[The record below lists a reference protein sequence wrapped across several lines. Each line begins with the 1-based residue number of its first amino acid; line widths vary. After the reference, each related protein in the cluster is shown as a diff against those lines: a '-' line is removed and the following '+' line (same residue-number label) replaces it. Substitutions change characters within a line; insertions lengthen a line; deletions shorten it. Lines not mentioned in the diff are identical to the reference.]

1 MAIKL
6 VREFQQKQH
15 VAITPQLKKSI
26 DLLQLSRVEIIN
38 KIHAEAEDNPFLI
51 KESEEDVSFN
61 YYNNN
66 DDDGLLSNLAEI
78 VTLQNSLESQVNDLN
93 LSKSKQE
100 IAMTL
105 IQSLDESGLLRLNSE
120 ELEGLFNHRIK
131 IDKILDVLVSVIH
144 NLEPAGIGARDFKE
158 LILLQLKRKNLAQS
172 QLQLIKEILYNPT
185 FHDFKEAQN
194 ELQKKFPLE
203 EISIALDLIK
213 SCDLS
218 PGLDFQSTQYIQ
230 ADIEIIPS
238 EGNLT
243 ICFVEENFPKLRF
256 DKELE
261 SLTKE
266 SEGSIQLK
274 EKILDAKWLIR
285 SINKRNETV
294 QKVGTLICQKQS
306 KFLLNE
312 SIQLNSISNLELAKE
327 LLVSPSTISR
337 ILRSKYIQTPN
348 GIVLMKTLLS
358 ASVSKTKKVTPTQ
371 LMEEIKEIILNSSN
385 NLSDQKITELL
396 NRRGFGLGERLL
408 NTERCFLFLI
418 QEKGNC
424 AAP

>member
-51 KESEEDVSFN
+51 RELKEDVSFDH
-61 YYNNN
+61 YNS
-66 DDDGLLSNLAEI
+66 DDDGLLSNLTEI
-78 VTLQNSLESQVNDLN
+78 VTLQNSLESQLNDLN
-93 LSKSKQE
+93 LVKSQQE

-105 IQSLDESGLLRLNSE
+105 IQSLDESGLLPLNNE
-120 ELEGLFNHRIK
+120 ELEGLFNHRIQV
-131 IDKILDVLVSVIH
+131 DKILNVLIGVIH

-158 LILLQLKRKNLAQS
+158 LILLQLKRKNLVQS
-172 QLQLIKEILYNPT
+172 QLKLIKEILYNPN
-185 FHDFKEAQN
+185 FNDFKEAQN
-194 ELQKKFPLE
+194 ELQKTFPPE
-203 EISIALDLIK
+203 EINIALDLIK

-218 PGLDFQSTQYIQ
+218 PGLDFESTQYIQ
-230 ADIEIIPS
+230 ADIKIIPS
-238 EGNLT
+238 AGNLT
-243 ICFVEENFPKLRF
+243 IGFVEDNFPKLSF

-261 SLTKE
+261 NLTKE
-266 SEGSIQLK
+266 SESSIKLK

-306 KFLLNE
+306 KFLLND
-312 SIQLNSISNLELAKE
+312 SIQLNPISNVELAKE
-327 LLVSPSTISR
+327 LRVSPSTISR

-348 GIVLMKTLLS
+348 GIVLMKSLLS
-358 ASVSKTKKVTPTQ
+358 ASVSKTKKVTPMQ
-371 LMEEIKEIILNSSN
+371 LMEEIKEIILNN
-385 NLSDQKITELL
+385 PNKLSDQKITELL
-396 NRRGFGLGERLL
+396 NRRGFGLARRTIAKYRAMLL
-408 NTERCFLFLI
+408 IPNSR
-418 QEKGNC
+418 KR
-424 AAP
+424 

>member
-312 SIQLNSISNLELAKE
+312 SIQLNSIINLELAKE

-396 NRRGFGLGERLL
+396 NRRGFGLARRTIAKYRAMLL
-408 NTERCFLFLI
+408 IPNSR
-418 QEKGNC
+418 KR
-424 AAP
+424 

>member
-6 VREFQQKQH
+6 VREFQQKQQ

-51 KESEEDVSFN
+51 KESEEEVSFN
-61 YYNNN
+61 YYNN

-93 LSKSKQE
+93 LSKSEQE

-105 IQSLDESGLLRLNSE
+105 VQSLDESGLLQLNSE
-120 ELEGLFNHRIK
+120 ELEDLFNHRIQV
-131 IDKILDVLVSVIH
+131 DKILDVLISVIH

-158 LILLQLKRKNLAQS
+158 LILLQLKRKNLGQR
-172 QLQLIKEILYNPT
+172 QLQLINEILYNPT
-185 FHDFKEAQN
+185 FNDFKEAQN

-213 SCDLS
+213 GCDLS
-218 PGLDFQSTQYIQ
+218 PGLDFQSIQYIQ

-238 EGNLT
+238 AGHLT
-243 ICFVEENFPKLRF
+243 ISFVEENFPKLRF

-261 SLTKE
+261 NLTKE
-266 SEGSIQLK
+266 SKGSIKLK

-312 SIQLNSISNLELAKE
+312 SIQLNSISNIELAKE

-348 GIVLMKTLLS
+348 GIVLMKSLLS
-358 ASVSKTKKVTPTQ
+358 ASVSKTKKVTPMQ

-385 NLSDQKITELL
+385 KLSDQKITELL
-396 NRRGFGLGERLL
+396 NRRGFSLARRTIAKYRAMLL
-408 NTERCFLFLI
+408 IPNSR
-418 QEKGNC
+418 KR
-424 AAP
+424 

>member
-6 VREFQQKQH
+6 VREFQQKQQ

-51 KESEEDVSFN
+51 KELKEDVSFDH
-61 YYNNN
+61 YNN

-78 VTLQNSLESQVNDLN
+78 VTLQNSLESQLNDLN
-93 LSKSKQE
+93 LVKSQQE

-105 IQSLDESGLLRLNSE
+105 IQSLDKSGLLPLNSE
-120 ELEGLFNHRIK
+120 ELEGLFNYK
-131 IDKILDVLVSVIH
+131 IQVDKILNVLISIIQ

-172 QLQLIKEILYNPT
+172 QLKLIKEILYNPN
-185 FHDFKEAQN
+185 FNDFKEAQN
-194 ELQKKFPLE
+194 ELQKIFPPE
-203 EISIALDLIK
+203 EINIALDLIK

-218 PGLDFQSTQYIQ
+218 PGLDFESTQYIQ

-238 EGNLT
+238 AGNLT
-243 ICFVEENFPKLRF
+243 ISFVEENFPILRF

-261 SLTKE
+261 NLTKE
-266 SEGSIQLK
+266 SEGSIKLK

-312 SIQLNSISNLELAKE
+312 SIQLNPISNVELAKE

-348 GIVLMKTLLS
+348 GIVLMKSLLS
-358 ASVSKTKKVTPTQ
+358 ASVSKTKKVTPMQ
-371 LMEEIKEIILNSSN
+371 LMEEIKEIILNSPN
-385 NLSDQKITELL
+385 KLSDQKITELL
-396 NRRGFGLGERLL
+396 NRRGFGLARRTIAKYRAMLL
-408 NTERCFLFLI
+408 IPNSR
-418 QEKGNC
+418 KR
-424 AAP
+424 

>member
-51 KESEEDVSFN
+51 KESKEDISFDH
-61 YYNNN
+61 YNS
-66 DDDGLLSNLAEI
+66 DDDGLLSNLTEI
-78 VTLQNSLESQVNDLN
+78 VTLQNSLESQLNDLN
-93 LSKSKQE
+93 LVKSQQE

-105 IQSLDESGLLRLNSE
+105 IQSLDESGLLPLNNE
-120 ELEGLFNHRIK
+120 ELEGLFNHRIQV
-131 IDKILDVLVSVIH
+131 DKILNVLISIIH

-158 LILLQLKRKNLAQS
+158 LILLQLKRQNLVQS
-172 QLQLIKEILYNPT
+172 QLKLIKEILYNPN
-185 FHDFKEAQN
+185 FNDFKEAQN
-194 ELQKKFPLE
+194 ELQKTFPPE
-203 EISIALDLIK
+203 DINIALDLIK

-218 PGLDFQSTQYIQ
+218 PGLDFESTQYIQ

-238 EGNLT
+238 AGNLT
-243 ICFVEENFPKLRF
+243 ISFVEENFPKLRF

-261 SLTKE
+261 NLTKE
-266 SEGSIQLK
+266 SEGSIKLK

-285 SINKRNETV
+285 SVNKRNETV

-306 KFLLNE
+306 KFLLND
-312 SIQLNSISNLELAKE
+312 SIQLNPISNVELAKE
-327 LLVSPSTISR
+327 LRVSPSTISR

-348 GIVLMKTLLS
+348 GIVLMKSLLS
-358 ASVSKTKKVTPTQ
+358 ASVSKTKKVTPMQ
-371 LMEEIKEIILNSSN
+371 LMEEIKEIILNN
-385 NLSDQKITELL
+385 PNKLSDQKITELL
-396 NRRGFGLGERLL
+396 NRRGFGLARRTIAKYRAMLL
-408 NTERCFLFLI
+408 IPNSR
-418 QEKGNC
+418 KR
-424 AAP
+424 

>member
-6 VREFQQKQH
+6 VREFQQKQQ

-120 ELEGLFNHRIK
+120 ELEGLFNHRIQ

-396 NRRGFGLGERLL
+396 NRRGFGLARRTIAKYRAMLL
-408 NTERCFLFLI
+408 IPNSR
-418 QEKGNC
+418 KR
-424 AAP
+424 

>member
-6 VREFQQKQH
+6 VREFQQKQQ

-120 ELEGLFNHRIK
+120 ELEGLFNHRIQ

-158 LILLQLKRKNLAQS
+158 LILLQLKRKNLVQS
-172 QLQLIKEILYNPT
+172 QLKLIKEILYNPN
-185 FHDFKEAQN
+185 FNDFKEAQN

-396 NRRGFGLGERLL
+396 NRRGFGLARRTIAKYRAMLL
-408 NTERCFLFLI
+408 IPNSR
-418 QEKGNC
+418 KR
-424 AAP
+424 

>member
-120 ELEGLFNHRIK
+120 ELEGLFNHRIQ

-396 NRRGFGLGERLL
+396 NRRGFGLARRTIAKYRAMLL
-408 NTERCFLFLI
+408 IPNSR
-418 QEKGNC
+418 KR
-424 AAP
+424 

>member
-51 KESEEDVSFN
+51 KESKEDISFDH
-61 YYNNN
+61 YNS
-66 DDDGLLSNLAEI
+66 DDDGLLSNLTEI
-78 VTLQNSLESQVNDLN
+78 VTLQNSLESQLNDLN
-93 LSKSKQE
+93 LVKSQQE

-105 IQSLDESGLLRLNSE
+105 IQSLDESGLLPLNNE
-120 ELEGLFNHRIK
+120 ELEGLFNHRIQV
-131 IDKILDVLVSVIH
+131 DKILNVLISIIH

-158 LILLQLKRKNLAQS
+158 LILLQLKRKNLVQS
-172 QLQLIKEILYNPT
+172 QLKLIKEILYNPN
-185 FHDFKEAQN
+185 FNDFKEAQN
-194 ELQKKFPLE
+194 ELQKTFPPE
-203 EISIALDLIK
+203 DINIALDLIK

-218 PGLDFQSTQYIQ
+218 PGLDFESTQYIQ

-238 EGNLT
+238 AGNLT
-243 ICFVEENFPKLRF
+243 ISFVEDNFPKLSF

-261 SLTKE
+261 NLTKE
-266 SEGSIQLK
+266 SESSIKLK

-306 KFLLNE
+306 QFLLND
-312 SIQLNSISNLELAKE
+312 SIQLNPISNVELAKE
-327 LLVSPSTISR
+327 LRVSPSTISR

-348 GIVLMKTLLS
+348 GIVLMKSLLS
-358 ASVSKTKKVTPTQ
+358 ASVSKTKKVTPMQ
-371 LMEEIKEIILNSSN
+371 LMEEIKEIILNN
-385 NLSDQKITELL
+385 PNKLSDQKITELL
-396 NRRGFGLGERLL
+396 NRRGFGLARRTIAKYRAMLL
-408 NTERCFLFLI
+408 IPNSR
-418 QEKGNC
+418 KR
-424 AAP
+424 

>member
-6 VREFQQKQH
+6 VREFQQKQQ

-51 KESEEDVSFN
+51 RELKEDVSFDH
-61 YYNNN
+61 YNS
-66 DDDGLLSNLAEI
+66 DDDGLLSNLTEI
-78 VTLQNSLESQVNDLN
+78 VTLQNSLESQLNDLN
-93 LSKSKQE
+93 LVKSQQE

-105 IQSLDESGLLRLNSE
+105 IQSLDKSGLLPLNSE
-120 ELEGLFNHRIK
+120 ELEGLFNHRIQV
-131 IDKILDVLVSVIH
+131 DKILDVLIGIIH

-158 LILLQLKRKNLAQS
+158 LILLQLKRKNLGQS
-172 QLQLIKEILYNPT
+172 QLQLINEILYNPT
-185 FHDFKEAQN
+185 FGDFQEAQN

-218 PGLDFQSTQYIQ
+218 PGLDFQTTQYIQ
-230 ADIEIIPS
+230 ADIEIIPLD
-238 EGNLT
+238 GNLT
-243 ICFVEENFPKLRF
+243 ISFVEDNFPKLRF

-261 SLTKE
+261 NLTKK
-266 SEGSIQLK
+266 SKGSIKLK

-312 SIQLNSISNLELAKE
+312 SIQLNSISNIELAKE

-348 GIVLMKTLLS
+348 GIVLMKSLLS
-358 ASVSKTKKVTPTQ
+358 ASVSKTKKVTPMQ
-371 LMEEIKEIILNSSN
+371 LMEEIKEIILNSSIK
-385 NLSDQKITELL
+385 LSDQKITELL
-396 NRRGFGLGERLL
+396 NRRGFGLARRTIAKYRAMLL
-408 NTERCFLFLI
+408 IPNSR
-418 QEKGNC
+418 KR
-424 AAP
+424 

>member
-51 KESEEDVSFN
+51 KESKEDISFDH
-61 YYNNN
+61 YNS
-66 DDDGLLSNLAEI
+66 DDDGLLSNLTEI
-78 VTLQNSLESQVNDLN
+78 VTLQNSLESQLNDLN
-93 LSKSKQE
+93 LVKSQQE

-105 IQSLDESGLLRLNSE
+105 IQSLDESGLLPMNSE
-120 ELEGLFNHRIK
+120 ELEGLFNHRIQV
-131 IDKILDVLVSVIH
+131 DKILNVLIGIIH

-158 LILLQLKRKNLAQS
+158 LILLQLKRKNLVQS
-172 QLQLIKEILYNPT
+172 QLKLIKEILYNPN
-185 FHDFKEAQN
+185 FNDFKEAQN
-194 ELQKKFPLE
+194 ELQKTFPPE
-203 EISIALDLIK
+203 DINIALDLIK

-218 PGLDFQSTQYIQ
+218 PGLDFESTQYIQ

-238 EGNLT
+238 AGNLT
-243 ICFVEENFPKLRF
+243 ISFVEDNFPKLSF

-261 SLTKE
+261 NLTKE
-266 SEGSIQLK
+266 SESSIKLK

-306 KFLLNE
+306 KFLLND
-312 SIQLNSISNLELAKE
+312 SIQLNPISNVELAKE
-327 LLVSPSTISR
+327 LRVSPSTISR

-348 GIVLMKTLLS
+348 GIVLMKSLLS
-358 ASVSKTKKVTPTQ
+358 ASVSKTKKVTPMQ
-371 LMEEIKEIILNSSN
+371 LMEEIKEIILNN
-385 NLSDQKITELL
+385 PNKLSDQKITELL
-396 NRRGFGLGERLL
+396 NRRGFGLARRTIAKYRAMLL
-408 NTERCFLFLI
+408 IPNSR
-418 QEKGNC
+418 KR
-424 AAP
+424 

>member
-51 KESEEDVSFN
+51 KESKEDISFDH
-61 YYNNN
+61 YNS
-66 DDDGLLSNLAEI
+66 DDDGLLSNLTEI
-78 VTLQNSLESQVNDLN
+78 VTLQNSLESQLNDLN
-93 LSKSKQE
+93 LVKSQQE

-105 IQSLDESGLLRLNSE
+105 IQSLDESGLLPLNNE
-120 ELEGLFNHRIK
+120 ELEGLFNHRIQV
-131 IDKILDVLVSVIH
+131 DKILNVLISIIH

-158 LILLQLKRKNLAQS
+158 LILLQLKRKNLVQS
-172 QLQLIKEILYNPT
+172 QLKLIKEILYNPN
-185 FHDFKEAQN
+185 FNDFKEAQN
-194 ELQKKFPLE
+194 ELQKTFPPE
-203 EISIALDLIK
+203 DINIALDLIK

-218 PGLDFQSTQYIQ
+218 PGLDFESTQYIQ

-238 EGNLT
+238 AGNLT
-243 ICFVEENFPKLRF
+243 IGFVEDNFPKLSF

-261 SLTKE
+261 NLTKE
-266 SEGSIQLK
+266 SESSIKLK

-306 KFLLNE
+306 QFLLND
-312 SIQLNSISNLELAKE
+312 SIQLNPISNVELAKE
-327 LLVSPSTISR
+327 LRVSPSTISR

-348 GIVLMKTLLS
+348 GIILMKSLLS
-358 ASVSKTKKVTPTQ
+358 ASVSKTKKVTPLQ
-371 LMEEIKEIILNSSN
+371 LMEEIKEIILNSPN
-385 NLSDQKITELL
+385 KLSDQKITELL
-396 NRRGFGLGERLL
+396 NRRGFGLARRTIAKYRAMLL
-408 NTERCFLFLI
+408 IPNSR
-418 QEKGNC
+418 KR
-424 AAP
+424 

>member
-61 YYNNN
+61 YYNN
-66 DDDGLLSNLAEI
+66 DDDGLLSNLTEI
-78 VTLQNSLESQVNDLN
+78 VTLQNSLESQLNDLN
-93 LSKSKQE
+93 LVKSQQE

-120 ELEGLFNHRIK
+120 ELEGLFNHRIQ

-144 NLEPAGIGARDFKE
+144 NLEPAGIGARDFKD

-172 QLQLIKEILYNPT
+172 QLKLIKEILYNPN
-185 FHDFKEAQN
+185 FNDFKEAQN
-194 ELQKKFPLE
+194 ELQKTFPPE
-203 EISIALDLIK
+203 DINIALDLIK

-218 PGLDFQSTQYIQ
+218 PGLDFESTQYIQ

-238 EGNLT
+238 AGNLT
-243 ICFVEENFPKLRF
+243 IGFVEDNFPKLSF

-261 SLTKE
+261 NLTKE
-266 SEGSIQLK
+266 SESSIKLK

-285 SINKRNETV
+285 SIKKRNETV

-306 KFLLNE
+306 KFLLND
-312 SIQLNSISNLELAKE
+312 SIQLNPISNVELAKE
-327 LLVSPSTISR
+327 LRVSPSTISR

-348 GIVLMKTLLS
+348 GIVLMKSLLS
-358 ASVSKTKKVTPTQ
+358 ASVSKTKKVTPMQ
-371 LMEEIKEIILNSSN
+371 LMEEIKEIILKNPKK
-385 NLSDQKITELL
+385 LSDQKITELL
-396 NRRGFGLGERLL
+396 NRRGFGLARRTIAKYRAMLL
-408 NTERCFLFLI
+408 IPNSR
-418 QEKGNC
+418 KR
-424 AAP
+424 

>member
-51 KESEEDVSFN
+51 KELKEDVSFDH
-61 YYNNN
+61 YNS
-66 DDDGLLSNLAEI
+66 DDDGLLSNLTET
-78 VTLQNSLESQVNDLN
+78 VTLQNSLESQLNDLN
-93 LSKSKQE
+93 LVKSQQE

-105 IQSLDESGLLRLNSE
+105 IQSLDESGLLPLNNE
-120 ELEGLFNHRIK
+120 ELEGLFNHRIQV
-131 IDKILDVLVSVIH
+131 DKILNVLIGIIH

-172 QLQLIKEILYNPT
+172 QLKLIKEILYNPN
-185 FHDFKEAQN
+185 FNDFKEAQN
-194 ELQKKFPLE
+194 ELQKTFSPE
-203 EISIALDLIK
+203 EINIALDLIK

-218 PGLDFQSTQYIQ
+218 PGLDFESTQYIQ

-238 EGNLT
+238 AGNLT
-243 ICFVEENFPKLRF
+243 IGFVEDNFPKLSF

-261 SLTKE
+261 NLTKE
-266 SEGSIQLK
+266 SEGSNKLR

-306 KFLLNE
+306 KFLLND
-312 SIQLNSISNLELAKE
+312 SIQLNPISNVELAKE
-327 LLVSPSTISR
+327 LRVSPSTISR

-348 GIVLMKTLLS
+348 GIVLMKSLLS
-358 ASVSKTKKVTPTQ
+358 ASVSKTKKVTPMQ
-371 LMEEIKEIILNSSN
+371 LMEEIKEIILNN
-385 NLSDQKITELL
+385 PNKLSDQKITELL
-396 NRRGFGLGERLL
+396 NRRGFGLARRTIAKYRAMLL
-408 NTERCFLFLI
+408 IPNSR
-418 QEKGNC
+418 KR
-424 AAP
+424 

>member
-51 KESEEDVSFN
+51 KELKEDVSFDH
-61 YYNNN
+61 YNS
-66 DDDGLLSNLAEI
+66 DDDGLLSNLTEI
-78 VTLQNSLESQVNDLN
+78 VTLQNSLESQLNDLN
-93 LSKSKQE
+93 LVKSQQE

-105 IQSLDESGLLRLNSE
+105 IQSLDESGLLPMNSE
-120 ELEGLFNHRIK
+120 ELEGLFNHRIQV
-131 IDKILDVLVSVIH
+131 DKILNVLIGIIH

-158 LILLQLKRKNLAQS
+158 LILLQLKRKNLVQS
-172 QLQLIKEILYNPT
+172 QLKLIKEILYNPN
-185 FHDFKEAQN
+185 FNDFKEAQN
-194 ELQKKFPLE
+194 ELQKTFPPE
-203 EISIALDLIK
+203 DINIALDLIK

-218 PGLDFQSTQYIQ
+218 PGLDFESTQYIQ

-238 EGNLT
+238 AGNLT
-243 ICFVEENFPKLRF
+243 ISFVEDNFPKLSF

-261 SLTKE
+261 NLTKE
-266 SEGSIQLK
+266 SESSIKLK

-306 KFLLNE
+306 KFLLND
-312 SIQLNSISNLELAKE
+312 SIQLNPISNVELAKE
-327 LLVSPSTISR
+327 LRVSPSTISR

-348 GIVLMKTLLS
+348 GIVLMKSLLS
-358 ASVSKTKKVTPTQ
+358 ASVSKTKKVTPMQ
-371 LMEEIKEIILNSSN
+371 LMEEIKEIILNN
-385 NLSDQKITELL
+385 PNKLSDQKITELL
-396 NRRGFGLGERLL
+396 NRRGFGLARRTIAKYRAMLL
-408 NTERCFLFLI
+408 IPNSR
-418 QEKGNC
+418 KR
-424 AAP
+424 

>member
-6 VREFQQKQH
+6 VREFQQKQQ

-51 KESEEDVSFN
+51 KELKEDVSFDH
-61 YYNNN
+61 YNNN

-93 LSKSKQE
+93 LSKSQQE

-105 IQSLDESGLLRLNSE
+105 IQSLDESGLLQLNSE
-120 ELEGLFNHRIK
+120 ELEDLFKHRIQA
-131 IDKILDVLVSVIH
+131 DKILDVLINIIH
-144 NLEPAGIGARDFKE
+144 NCEPAGIGARDFKE
-158 LILLQLKRKNLAQS
+158 LISLQLKRKNLGQR
-172 QLQLIKEILYNPT
+172 QLQLINEILYNPN
-185 FHDFKEAQN
+185 FNDFKEAQN
-194 ELQKKFPLE
+194 ELQKTFPPE
-203 EISIALDLIK
+203 EINIALDLIK

-218 PGLDFQSTQYIQ
+218 PGLDFESTQYIQ

-243 ICFVEENFPKLRF
+243 ISFVEENFPKLRF

-261 SLTKE
+261 NLTKA
-266 SEGSIQLK
+266 SEGSIKLK

-396 NRRGFGLGERLL
+396 NRRGFGLARRTIAKYRAMLL
-408 NTERCFLFLI
+408 IPNSR
-418 QEKGNC
+418 KR
-424 AAP
+424 